1 MDRTYVEGALRRVP
15 TQARARDKVDRAL
28 AAAEHLLETEG
39 VGAITLIRVAD
50 EADLS
55 VGALYQYLP
64 DRESIL
70 AALSADYHSRH
81 EQLMDGLVADLTAT
95 ASPDPVGSVVAAV
108 ARLYGEQAGTRA
120 LRAGLQSAAQL
131 RLTREHKARMVDKV
145 QRLLTAYGLAAHD
158 DDRTA
163 RTVFFAADAL
173 MHEAFGADEAG
184 DAALLG
190 ELETLVRAYLSVV
203 GQSS

>member
-1 MDRTYVEGALRRVP
+1 VDRTYVEGSLRRVP
-15 TQARARDKVDRAL
+15 TQARARDKLDRAL
-28 AAAEHLLETEG
+28 AAAERLLETEG
-39 VGAITLIRVAD
+39 VAAITLTRVAD
-50 EADLS
+50 EADVS

-70 AALSADYHSRH
+70 AALSADYHARH
-81 EQLMDGLVADLTAT
+81 EQLMDALVDRLTVT
-95 ASPDPVGSVVAAV
+95 LSPDPVGSVLLAI

-131 RLTREHKARMVDKV
+131 RLTRDHKVRMVGKV
-145 QRLLTAYGLAAHD
+145 QRLLAAYGLTGPD
-158 DDRTA
+158 DDRVA

-173 MHEAFGADEAG
+173 MHEAFGADETG

-190 ELETLVRAYLSVV
+190 ELESLVRAYLSSA
-203 GQSS
+203 QNA